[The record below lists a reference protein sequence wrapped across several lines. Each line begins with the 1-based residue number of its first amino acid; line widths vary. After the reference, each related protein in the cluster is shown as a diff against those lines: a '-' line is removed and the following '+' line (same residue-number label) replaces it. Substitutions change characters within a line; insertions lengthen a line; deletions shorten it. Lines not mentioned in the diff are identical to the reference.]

1 MVITSEGAS
10 AALGEAFGLRA
21 FECAARAQEILLDR
35 RWLGRP
41 ASREFHESRET
52 TLLISNLLVA
62 RWLITGE
69 TMNQDEA
76 AWLEQRGRLAAA
88 EQLSIVNVTR
98 SYLVWRDVAI
108 AALNEDGARLAVSS
122 EVLEDARQSVRISA
136 DAAIMRMA
144 RSYDAETDR
153 LRGQLA
159 EEREAYRHQA
169 LHDALTG
176 LPNRV
181 LLHDRLQQ
189 AINAARRH
197 GRLVAL
203 LMIDLD
209 AFKQVNDDHGHET
222 GDQVL
227 RRVAR
232 ALQTSVRSSDTV
244 ARLAGDEF
252 AVVLPDCRSRESAQ
266 QAAAKIERALVQ
278 PLQVAGV
285 EVAVGGSIGIS
296 YFPDDGD
303 DSDALLSVADVAM
316 YHAKRSR

>member
-1 MVITSEGAS
+1 MVKSPAVS
-10 AALGEAFGLRA
+10 LGLAFGRRA
-21 FECAARAQEILLDR
+21 GACAAEAQRILLER
-35 RWLGRP
+35 RWVGRR

-69 TMNQDEA
+69 SMNSDEA
-76 AWLEQRGRLAAA
+76 EWLEQRGRLAAA
-88 EQLSIVNVTR
+88 EHLSIVNVTR
-98 SYLVWRDVAI
+98 SYLVWRDVVI
-108 AALNEDGARLAVSS
+108 SCLDDEAAQLNTPPDVVEQARQAVRLASDS
-122 EVLEDARQSVRISA
+122 
-136 DAAIMRMA
+136 AIMRMA

-159 EEREAYRHQA
+159 DEREAYRHQA

-197 GRLVAL
+197 KRLVAL

-209 AFKQVNDDHGHET
+209 HFKEVNDAHGHEM
-222 GDQVL
+222 GDRVL
-227 RRVAR
+227 RQVAR
-232 ALQTSVRSSDTV
+232 SLEALMRSSDTV

-252 AVVLPDCRSRESAQ
+252 AVVLPDCPSRASAE
-266 QAAAKIERALVQ
+266 QAAAKITKT
-278 PLQVAGV
+278 LQVPV
-285 EVAVGGSIGIS
+285 EVGGAQVAVGGSVGVA
-296 YFPDDGD
+296 YFPEDGE
-303 DSDALLSVADVAM
+303 DSDELLNVADVAM
-316 YHAKRSR
+316 YSAKRTRS